1 MPRKTIIPMNEVD
14 GCKLTDKALLF
25 NKAYL
30 DKSIKMLDSMSREHS
45 RVSQTR
51 MDFRYPQDMQSDG
64 TNRIFSRAIQT
75 LNQELTKEGY
85 DPRYCARRE
94 QKKQHNP
101 HYHLCIMV
109 NGNKQKQRSSLVEK
123 AEKHWANA
131 LGLTQ
136 QEVHE
141 KKLIYPCNHDPEGN
155 PRPNGYVLDRN
166 ADDYEETRG
175 KMIRQ
180 MSYLTKC
187 DPCDTTPS
195 PIRKFFTSQNTERKA
210 TTQKPPSRKSK

>member
-1 MPRKTIIPMNEVD
+1 MPRRTIIPMNEID
-14 GCKLTDKALLF
+14 GCMLTDKALLF
-25 NKAYL
+25 NRNYL
-30 DKSIKMLDSMSREHS
+30 DKSIGMLDSMSKKHS

-51 MDFRYPQDMQSDG
+51 MDFRYPQNMQSDG
-64 TNRIFSRAIQT
+64 SNRSFSRAIQT

-136 QEVHE
+136 QEIHE
-141 KKLIYPCNHDPEGN
+141 KKLVYPCNHDPDGN
-155 PRPNGYVLDRN
+155 PRPNGYMLDRN
-166 ADDYEETRG
+166 STDYEGIRAA
-175 KMIRQ
+175 MIRQ
-180 MSYLTKC
+180 MSYLTKF
-187 DPCDTTPS
+187 DPGDTTPS
-195 PIRKFFTSQNTERKA
+195 STRKFFASQNKEKKA
-210 TTQKPPSRKSK
+210 TVQKVSSRKSE